1 MRYRD
6 CLLQQ
11 TYNLALMVIVGI
23 AGNRIAYFLGGN
35 PMPFPGFTFVLVFC
49 VTYLVVGSFVLYRQ
63 K

>member
-23 AGNRIAYFLGGN
+23 AGNRIAYFLGAE
-35 PMPFPGFTFVLVFC
+35 PAPVPGMTVVLSFC
-49 VTYLVVGSFVLYRQ
+49 LSYLFLGSYILY
-63 K
+63 KKK